1 VTDNNLRVPGA
12 ARAEDVLPPRY
23 TSTLQALASAA
34 AEEPAGIVTKDNA
47 AEEIQR
53 LLKDADRR
61 RGTIA
66 VALGVLGT
74 GTNTA
79 KERASA
85 ARLASH
91 AEQELTHI
99 GDRLRTALRAV
110 GLLIPALLVAVGLT
124 VGGPSVGHAEAAEGP
139 QPDPV
144 AAVASQTVRVTLGAA
159 PVTAWV
165 RASVYT
171 PVGAGLVVR
180 LGVVGSRS
188 HRRHLLHR
196 AHVPDPGQDR
206 PPHLPGRPHL
216 RPGRRRRHGRRRQ
229 QRHDRRTPALPVR
242 RGDLDADQYG
252 DGLTVSARLYAYTPA
267 LGAWTPQQASPVKVQ
282 ELRAGRWVTIAAT
295 TNRRGRFLITVIT
308 GGGPRTLRVH
318 RDTGATVAAT
328 NGTARHFYLYPTD
341 VPDGTV

>member
-124 VGGPSVGHAEAAEGP
+124 VGGPSVGRAEAAEGP

-144 AAVASQTVRVTLGAA
+144 AAVTSQTVRVTLGAA

-171 PVGAGLVVR
+171 GRARLVVC
-180 LGVVGSRS
+180 LGVVGSRT

-206 PPHLPGRPHL
+206 PRTFPVGRTFAQVVDDATDVAVSNVTIDAR
-216 RPGRRRRHGRRRQ
+216 RPSRFGVGTW
-229 QRHDRRTPALPVR
+229 TPT
-242 RGDLDADQYG
+242 QYG

-267 LGAWTPQQASPVKVQ
+267 LG
-282 ELRAGRWVTIAAT
+282 
-295 TNRRGRFLITVIT
+295 RGRRSRH
-308 GGGPRTLRVH
+308 PRSRC
-318 RDTGATVAAT
+318 RSSAPAA
-328 NGTARHFYLYPTD
+328 G
-341 VPDGTV
+341 